1 MEKPRIPPEEAHRI
15 ASLHATSLLGTGP
28 EEAFDRITRLTARLL
43 MVPMAVISLVGKD
56 TQWFKSRT
64 GTDLQQTPRD
74 VSFCGHAI
82 LTDEPLVVPDAAIDP
97 RFSDNP
103 LVVGGPG
110 IRFYA
115 GVQLHSV
122 DRMKLGTL
130 CIMDHKPRT
139 LSGEELEDLREL
151 AHLVEQQI
159 YHRQLA
165 QAAQALQQEL
175 EAGPAGMNLPAAG
188 QVAYLLNHDM
198 LTGLANRPAL
208 VRAIQNGIAGWRER
222 GEHAIVACINLDRF
236 KRLNELLGHRA
247 GDEALVAIT
256 RSLQDNLRDGDMLA
270 RAGSDEFIVLLGDVA
285 DNPGNSADNSAGEDT
300 RARALLERLLNAV
313 NRQIISGGNEIAL
326 TCSIGYARYPD
337 NGEDADAL
345 LTSAALAMRY
355 AKSLGG
361 GAIHQF
367 SNALRREQGRR
378 LTLESHLRRAAEHN
392 ELYLTYQPKICL
404 RSSGIAGFE
413 ALVCWQ
419 HPEYGLIRP
428 DEFIPIAE
436 ETGLIV
442 AIGEWALRTAVSQLA
457 AWREEGLPPI
467 PVAVNL
473 SARQFLQTDVVT
485 LVDELLRASTVEPR
499 TLELELTESVSMTD
513 PGASASIMRRLRELG
528 VTLSIDD
535 FGTGYSSFSY
545 LKRLP
550 IDKLKIDKSFI
561 TDMTQSAESLA
572 IVQAIVAMAHR
583 LHLVVV
589 AEGVETADQVAALRK
604 AECDQIQGYYY
615 SRALR
620 AADTA
625 AYIRTQ
631 GAAPAPAAREHK
643 DAAAA

>member
-15 ASLHATSLLGTGP
+15 ASLYATSLLGTGP

-82 LTDEPLVVPDAAIDP
+82 LSDEPLVVPDAVNDP

-130 CIMDHKPRT
+130 CVMDHKPRT
-139 LSGEELEDLREL
+139 LSSEELEDLREL
-151 AHLVEQQI
+151 ARLVEQQI

-175 EAGPAGMNLPAAG
+175 EAGPAGTDLPAAG

-208 VRAIQNGIAGWRER
+208 VRAIRNGIAGWRER

-270 RAGSDEFIVLLGDVA
+270 RAGSDEFILLLGDVGHVGDA
-285 DNPGNSADNSAGEDT
+285 GGDPGGDT
-300 RARALLERLLNAV
+300 EARALLERLLSAV

-337 NGEDADAL
+337 NGDDADAL

-367 SNALRREQGRR
+367 SNELRREQGRR

-392 ELYLTYQPKICL
+392 ELFLTYQPKICL
-404 RSSGIAGFE
+404 RSGGIAGFE

-485 LVDELLRASTVEPR
+485 LVDELLHTSTVEPR

-513 PGASASIMRRLRELG
+513 PVASASIMRRLRELG

-631 GAAPAPAAREHK
+631 GAAPIPAARAQ

>member
-15 ASLHATSLLGTGP
+15 ASLYATNLLGSGP

-43 MVPMAVISLVGKD
+43 MAPMAVISLVGKD
-56 TQWFKSRT
+56 TQWFKSRS
-64 GTDLQQTPRD
+64 GTDLQQTGRD
-74 VSFCGHAI
+74 ISFCGHAI
-82 LTDEPLVVPDAAIDP
+82 LTDEPLVVPDAANDP

-103 LVVGGPG
+103 LVVGPAG

-130 CIMDHKPRT
+130 CIMDRKPRT

-165 QAAQALQQEL
+165 MAAQALQEEL
-175 EAGPAGMNLPAAG
+175 DAGPAGLRLAAAG

-198 LTGLANRPAL
+198 LTGLANRAAL
-208 VRAIQNGIAGWRER
+208 VRAIQNGIAGWHER

-256 RSLQDNLRDGDMLA
+256 RSLQDKLRDGDMLA
-270 RAGSDEFIVLLGDVA
+270 RAGSDEFILLLGD
-285 DNPGNSADNSAGEDT
+285 AGDDDQ
-300 RARALLERLLNAV
+300 ARALLERLLNAV
-313 NRQIISGGNEIAL
+313 NRQIISGENEIAL
-326 TCSIGYARYPD
+326 TCSIGYARYPA
-337 NGEDADAL
+337 NGDDADAL
-345 LTSAALAMRY
+345 LTNAALAMRY

-367 SNALRREQGRR
+367 SSELRREQGRR

-392 ELYLTYQPKICL
+392 ELFLTYQPKICL
-404 RSSGIAGFE
+404 HSGGIAGFE

-419 HPEYGLIRP
+419 HPEYGLVRP

-442 AIGEWALRTAVSQLA
+442 PIGEWALRTAVTQLA
-457 AWREEGLPPI
+457 AWRDEGLPPI
-467 PVAVNL
+467 AVAVNL
-473 SARQFLQTDVVT
+473 SARQFLQTEVVP
-485 LVDELLRASTVEPR
+485 LVEELLRASGVEPR

-513 PGASASIMRRLRELG
+513 PVASASIMRRLRELG

-561 TDMTQSAESLA
+561 TDMAQSAESLA
-572 IVQAIVAMAHR
+572 IVQAIIAMAHR

-620 AADTA
+620 AADA
-625 AYIRTQ
+625 ASYIRAH
-631 GAAPAPAAREHK
+631 GAAPPPAPAPAT

>member
-15 ASLHATSLLGTGP
+15 ASLYATSLLGTGP

-43 MVPMAVISLVGKD
+43 MVPMAVVSLVGKD

-64 GTDLQQTPRD
+64 GTDLRETGRD

-82 LTDEPLVVPDAAIDP
+82 LTDEPLVVPDAANDP

-103 LVVGGPG
+103 LVTGGPG

-130 CIMDHKPRT
+130 CIMDTRPRT
-139 LSGEELEDLREL
+139 LSPQELDDLRDM
-151 AHLVEQQI
+151 ARLVEQQI

-165 QAAQALQQEL
+165 MAAQELQQEL
-175 EAGPAGMNLPAAG
+175 DVEPGALRLPAAG

-208 VRAIQNGIAGWRER
+208 VRAIQTGIAGWRER

-270 RAGSDEFIVLLGDVA
+270 RAGSDEFILLLGE
-285 DNPGNSADNSAGEDT
+285 AGDDGQ
-300 RARALLERLLNAV
+300 ARALLDRLLQAV
-313 NRQIISGGNEIAL
+313 NRRIVSGGNEIAI

-337 NGEDADAL
+337 NGDDADAL
-345 LTSAALAMRY
+345 LTNAALAMRH

-361 GAIHQF
+361 GAVHEF
-367 SNALRREQGRR
+367 SSDLRHELGRR
-378 LTLESHLRRAAEHN
+378 LTLESHLRRAAEHG
-392 ELYLTYQPKICL
+392 ELFLQYQPKIDI
-404 RSSGIAGFE
+404 RNGAGSGAGGPIAGFE

-442 AIGEWALRTAVSQLA
+442 PIGEWALRTAVAQLA
-457 AWREEGLPPI
+457 AWREEGLPRV

-473 SARQFLQTDVVT
+473 SARQFLQKDVVA
-485 LVDELLRASTVEPR
+485 LVAELLRASSVDPS

-513 PGASASIMRRLRELG
+513 PMASALIMRRLRELG

-550 IDKLKIDKSFI
+550 IDKLKVDKSFI
-561 TDMTQSAESLA
+561 IDMTQSAESLA

-615 SRALR
+615 SRPLR
-620 AADTA
+620 AADCA
-625 AYIRTQ
+625 AYIRAH
-631 GAAPAPAAREHK
+631 GAAVHIPPRPAAV
-643 DAAAA
+643 A